1 MKSVLRAELA
11 AVTTIIAFPNYIK
24 GPNNIKNEGKLDY
37 IIKV

>member
-11 AVTTIIAFPNYIK
+11 AVTTIIAFQIILK
-24 GPNNIKNEGKLDY
+24 GPNNIKNEEKLDY